1 MPLRLL
7 PLKITGGYTQRKH
20 TTPETVDGVVL
31 RLVEVEEGGMDP
43 VEPLH
48 ILTAAGPVS

>member
-7 PLKITGGYTQRKH
+7 PLKLTGGYTHRKH
-20 TTPETVDGVVL
+20 TTPETVDGVGL
-31 RLVEVEEGGMDP
+31 RLVEVKEGGTDQ

-48 ILTAAGPVS
+48 LLTAAGPVS